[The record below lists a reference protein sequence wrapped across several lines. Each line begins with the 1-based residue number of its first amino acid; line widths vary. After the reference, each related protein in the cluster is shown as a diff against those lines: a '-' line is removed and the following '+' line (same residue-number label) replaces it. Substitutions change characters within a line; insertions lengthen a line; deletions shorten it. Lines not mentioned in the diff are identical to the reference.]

1 MSDSPALLGAL
12 AGWRRTG
19 TDSGCVLELQLVAS
33 KQDFEARNFIRV
45 DMALNDRQ
53 LRSLAR
59 DLARA
64 AEERGVRLWGKKPRW
79 RLPWRR

>member
-1 MSDSPALLGAL
+1 M
-12 AGWRRTG
+12 
-19 TDSGCVLELQLVAS
+19 LELQLVAS
-33 KQDFEARNFIRV
+33 KEDFEARNFIRV
-45 DMALNDRQ
+45 DMVLNDRQ

-64 AEERGVRLWGKKPRW
+64 AEERGVQLWGKKPAW